1 MQFISEINLI
11 WSYLRKYKKRV
22 YLISFFALLGAGTEA
37 IIPYI
42 YGRLVDIVRQ
52 PQTTVKFILAV
63 LGLWLI
69 LRIFIDLISRVVR
82 TKGHIIANETTYDLT
97 IRGGSHL
104 LCLPIKFHK
113 DKKMGE
119 VISRIERGGD
129 YLEGIIDNVV
139 FSTLPAFF
147 TVIVAL
153 IIMVKVQWFLAFFI
167 GAFLLFYAIITIIKV
182 KPIVRGQKKIN
193 KATEKVYGDFY
204 DSILNIQT
212 VKSSTAE
219 DLEKKKYFYNFKD
232 FLLPKLKNYFLLW
245 QNLSAWQSF
254 IYSFGFVATFG
265 AALYLLRQ
273 GAISSGELV
282 MFIGYIF
289 LVFTPFAQLAWQYRM
304 IRNGITAIQ
313 RVKNLMELDTEQY
326 EKDGALE
333 LKAPKGE
340 IIFEDVSFGYTNGQS
355 VLEDISFKAKAD
367 QTIAIVGESGVG
379 KTTLVDLISR
389 YYIPVSGR
397 VLADSIDI
405 NDVTLKSLRE
415 NIAVVPQEITL
426 FNDTIKNNI
435 KYGKPSAGNKK
446 IIEAVKAAN
455 AHQFIQKFPKKYNQ
469 LVGERGIKLS
479 TGQKQRVAIA
489 RALLRDP
496 KILILDEATSSLD
509 IKTEKLVQEALSR
522 LIKGRTTF
530 IIAHRLSTIINAD
543 KILVLEKGRLVQQ
556 GTHEQLIKE
565 EGVYKKLYSLQS
577 GLMNHET

>member
-1 MQFISEINLI
+1 MRFISEIKII

-22 YLISFFALLGAGTEA
+22 YLISFFALLGAGMEA

-52 PQTTVKFILAV
+52 PQTTVKFILAI
-63 LGLWLI
+63 LGLWLV
-69 LRIFIDLISRVVR
+69 LRIIIDLISRAVR
-82 TKGHIIANETTYDLT
+82 TKGHILANEAAFDLV
-97 IRGGSHL
+97 IRGGSQL
-104 LCLPIKFHK
+104 LRLPLKFHK

-119 VISRIERGGD
+119 IISRIERGGD
-129 YLEGIIDNVV
+129 YLEGIMDNVV

-147 TVIVAL
+147 TVAVAL
-153 IIMVKVQWFLAFFI
+153 VIMAKVQWLLAFFVS
-167 GAFLLFYAIITIIKV
+167 AFLIFYALVTIIKV
-182 KPIVRGQKKIN
+182 KPIVMGQKKIN

-212 VKSSTAE
+212 VKSSAAE
-219 DLEKKKYFYNFKD
+219 DLEKKKYVYNFKD
-232 FLLPKLKNYFLLW
+232 FLLPKLKIYSLLW

-265 AALYLLRQ
+265 VALYLLRQ
-273 GAISSGELV
+273 GAISAGELV

-289 LVFTPFAQLAWQYRM
+289 LVFTPFAQIAWQYRT

-313 RVKNLMELDTEQY
+313 RVHNIMGLETEQY
-326 EKDGALE
+326 EKEGALE

-340 IIFEDVSFGYTNGQS
+340 IVFEDVSFGYTGGQS
-355 VLEDISFKAKAD
+355 VLEDISFKAKAG

-389 YYIPVSGR
+389 YYAPVSGR
-397 VLADSIDI
+397 ILIDGADIG
-405 NDVTLKSLRE
+405 DVALKSLRE

-435 KYGKPSAGNKK
+435 KYGKPSSGNKK
-446 IIEAVKAAN
+446 IIEAAKAAN

-479 TGQKQRVAIA
+479 TGQKQRIAIS
-489 RALLRDP
+489 RALLRNP

-509 IKTEKLVQEALSR
+509 IRTEKLVQEALGR
-522 LIKGRTTF
+522 LVKGRTTF
-530 IIAHRLSTIINAD
+530 IIAHRLSTIVNAD

-556 GTHEQLIKE
+556 GTHGQLIKE
-565 EGVYKKLYSLQS
+565 EGGYKKLYSMQA
-577 GLMNHET
+577 GLMNHEI